1 MPPCRK
7 IRPFRFS
14 ARGAGTFASRAGG
27 QGNQVSEMRVL
38 SYFPDKMCVGVKS
51 ISRYCTVPRTVH
63 CIAGLI
69 DRRCLGILYSTV
81 LLFAEKPT
89 TARYGT
95 GTYSFKHNK
104 SADDGRAEARAG
116 FKNIPACS
124 LGHLFMLNG
133 ILDGD
138 GWSMIMMI
146 KMMRMSPN
154 ATTLSTTH

>member
-1 MPPCRK
+1 M
-7 IRPFRFS
+7 F
-14 ARGAGTFASRAGG
+14 G
-27 QGNQVSEMRVL
+27 
-38 SYFPDKMCVGVKS
+38 D
-51 ISRYCTVPRTVH
+51 
-63 CIAGLI
+63 
-69 DRRCLGILYSTV
+69 TV

-89 TARYGT
+89 TYTTARYGT
-95 GTYSFKHNK
+95 GTLTYSFKHNTNQQTTG
-104 SADDGRAEARAG
+104 AAEARAG

>member
-1 MPPCRK
+1 M
-7 IRPFRFS
+7 F
-14 ARGAGTFASRAGG
+14 G
-27 QGNQVSEMRVL
+27 
-38 SYFPDKMCVGVKS
+38 D
-51 ISRYCTVPRTVH
+51 
-63 CIAGLI
+63 
-69 DRRCLGILYSTV
+69 TV

-95 GTYSFKHNK
+95 GTLTYSFKHNTNQQTT
-104 SADDGRAEARAG
+104 AAAGAAEARAG

>member
-1 MPPCRK
+1 M
-7 IRPFRFS
+7 F
-14 ARGAGTFASRAGG
+14 G
-27 QGNQVSEMRVL
+27 
-38 SYFPDKMCVGVKS
+38 D
-51 ISRYCTVPRTVH
+51 
-63 CIAGLI
+63 
-69 DRRCLGILYSTV
+69 TV
-81 LLFAEKPT
+81 LLFAEIYEKPT
-89 TARYGT
+89 TARYGSTT
-95 GTYSFKHNK
+95 GTLTYSFKHNTNQQTTG
-104 SADDGRAEARAG
+104 AAEARAG